1 MFISLF
7 CFATEDKNYMRTYK
21 IRLLK
26 CSGKDQKISAYLQ
39 LLTGLDKVMANR
51 IVSNLPATLFDNLD
65 EEGME
70 YFKEVFD
77 FYEVEYE
84 ITPLEETCEVC
95 GYPSRQV
102 IVLGRI
108 VEYYGQR
115 NGFLQLAK
123 KYNFETKED
132 LSMAPFLIRDGMDAE
147 KAVKLQ
153 QELTNIGIRS
163 QVIRSG
169 SPVTERKRKKF
180 FQRLLSSEV

>member
-1 MFISLF
+1 
-7 CFATEDKNYMRTYK
+7 MRTYK

-70 YFKEVFD
+70 YF
-77 FYEVEYE
+77 
-84 ITPLEETCEVC
+84 TPLEETCEVC

-169 SPVTERKRKKF
+169 SSVTERKRKKF

>member
-1 MFISLF
+1 
-7 CFATEDKNYMRTYK
+7 
-21 IRLLK
+21 
-26 CSGKDQKISAYLQ
+26 
-39 LLTGLDKVMANR
+39 MANR

-70 YFKEVFD
+70 YFKEAFD

-123 KYNFETKED
+123 KYNFETIEINRIKHKNTSLCIQSLKNEMMID
-132 LSMAPFLIRDGMDAE
+132 APRNTFKIFIFA
-147 KAVKLQ
+147 
-153 QELTNIGIRS
+153 
-163 QVIRSG
+163 
-169 SPVTERKRKKF
+169 SPA
-180 FQRLLSSEV
+180 LN

>member
-1 MFISLF
+1 
-7 CFATEDKNYMRTYK
+7 MRTYK

-26 CSGKDQKISAYLQ
+26 RSGKDQKISAYLQ

-70 YFKEVFD
+70 YFKEAFD

-123 KYNFETKED
+123 D

>member
-1 MFISLF
+1 M
-7 CFATEDKNYMRTYK
+7 
-21 IRLLK
+21 
-26 CSGKDQKISAYLQ
+26 
-39 LLTGLDKVMANR
+39 
-51 IVSNLPATLFDNLD
+51 
-65 EEGME
+65 
-70 YFKEVFD
+70 
-77 FYEVEYE
+77 
-84 ITPLEETCEVC
+84 C

-169 SPVTERKRKKF
+169 SSVTERKRKKF

>member
-1 MFISLF
+1 
-7 CFATEDKNYMRTYK
+7 MRTYK

-70 YFKEVFD
+70 YFKEAFD
-77 FYEVEYE
+77 FYEIEYE

-132 LSMAPFLIRDGMDAE
+132 LSMAPFLIRDGMEAE

>member
-1 MFISLF
+1 
-7 CFATEDKNYMRTYK
+7 MRTYN
-21 IRLLK
+21 IQLLK
-26 CSGKDQKISAYLQ
+26 CNGKDQKISAYLQ
-39 LLTGLDKVMANR
+39 LLTGLDKVTANR
-51 IVSNLPATLFDNLD
+51 IVSNLPTTLFENLD
-65 EEGME
+65 EDGMQ
-70 YFKEVFD
+70 YFKEAFD

-84 ITPLEETCEVC
+84 ITPLEEAYEVC

-132 LSMAPFLIRDGMDAE
+132 LSMVPFLIRDGMDAE
-147 KAVKLQ
+147 KAEKLQ
-153 QELTNIGIRS
+153 QELTNIGICS

-169 SPVTERKRKKF
+169 SPVTERKRKNF
-180 FQRLLSSEV
+180 IQRLLSSEV